1 MTNITTFPGDCFN
14 LGFVN
19 KKTYTFNP
27 TGNTSKYFIGVS
39 YSEGMEIEID
49 DNGHSHGSNQRF
61 YITRTWGAIPVLSTA
76 DVSTNKVYNFY
87 YTEKNDRLYVWFN
100 ETLTSQGND
109 VIYRIRVKT
118 IQAALGPEPAADE
131 QYAGRTIGV
140 NSASAFPAPTIIKRN
155 NQVGIGTTSPQD
167 ITHIYKDGGNDP
179 HGLLIENANSGTG
192 QATLKFGVAQAS
204 GEGTGLSKAGIF
216 FKRAATN
223 GRGDLIFCMD
233 NADDTNDVDT
243 GNHALTIYRDG
254 NVGIGVA
261 APAGLLDVRASS
273 TDPGAK
279 PTVHIGDNAADT
291 GDYGML
297 QLVRAASAGTKCHAS
312 FIRSGNTVTG
322 MGYYNNATNTFCVW
336 PSFGNV
342 NETPAFSI
350 RSDGHVGVGTSDAA
364 CDFHIQGSSGE
375 MLRAS
380 DGTRTFYM
388 GCDSNDPWIGTS
400 TNHKL
405 RFINNGQESARFN
418 VGSYSFNMT
427 QSMSTM
433 SINPQTYRL
442 WNAYNQAPTNTNGDF
457 YFSERGMYHYV
468 FCFANGEDVNITHMG
483 WMGLSANGAPQNLTV
498 KNSSYTRVDPQG
510 NRRVRFYTQNLPAPY
525 NNTNY
530 RIKLG
535 IMMHA

>member
-19 KKTYTFNP
+19 KKSYTFNP
-27 TGNTSKYFIGVS
+27 TGNTSKYFIGAS

-49 DNGHSHGSNQRF
+49 DNGNNHGGNQRF
-61 YITRTWGAIPVLSTA
+61 FITRTWGLAPVLSTA
-76 DVSTNKVYNFY
+76 DVSTAKVYNFY
-87 YTEKNDRLYVWFN
+87 YTQKNDRLYVWFN
-100 ETLTSQGND
+100 ETLSSSGNN
-109 VIYRIRVKT
+109 VNYRVRVKT

-131 QYAGRTIGV
+131 QYASHVIGV
-140 NSASAFPAPTIIKRN
+140 NNAAAFPAPTIIKRN

-167 ITHIYKDGGNDP
+167 IAHIYKDGGNDP

-192 QATLKFGVAQAS
+192 QATLKFGVATAS
-204 GEGTGLSKAGIF
+204 ESTAGLSKAGIF

-223 GRGDLIFCMD
+223 GRGDLLFCMD
-233 NADDTNDVDT
+233 NANDTNDVGT
-243 GNHALTIYRDG
+243 GDHALTLYRDG
-254 NVGIGVA
+254 NVGIGTLV
-261 APAGLLDVRASS
+261 
-273 TDPGAK
+273 PG
-279 PTVHIGDNAADT
+279 
-291 GDYGML
+291 
-297 QLVRAASAGTKCHAS
+297 
-312 FIRSGNTVTG
+312 
-322 MGYYNNATNTFCVW
+322 
-336 PSFGNV
+336 
-342 NETPAFSI
+342 
-350 RSDGHVGVGTSDAA
+350 
-364 CDFHIQGSSGE
+364 CDLHIQGSSGE
-375 MLRAS
+375 MLRAT

-388 GCDSNDPWIGTS
+388 GCDSNDPWVGTS

-405 RFINNGQESARFN
+405 RFINNGQETARFN
-418 VGSYSFNMT
+418 TGSYSFNMT
-427 QSMSTM
+427 QAMSTM

-483 WMGLSANGAPQNLTV
+483 WIGMSANGAPQHLAV

-510 NRRVRFYTQNLPAPY
+510 TRRVRFYTQGLPAPY